1 MTLDT
6 EKNFI
11 NFRITNSPLADER
24 FTSQEVCIR
33 HEINRL
39 LFEYFGGNYKV
50 QTNPDG
56 KPTILFTFPLRKKL
70 TSSPIRSSTST
81 ESCIFATCKLKPF
94 FMYTNKQIW
103 SVSYPILLSLLAQ
116 NVINVTDTAFL
127 GRVSEIALGASAMG
141 GLFYI
146 CIFTIAFGF
155 STGSQIVIAR
165 RNGEARYGDVG
176 PVMIQGVLFL
186 LVMAL
191 LLFGFTKA
199 FGGNI
204 MRLLVSSESI
214 YDATMEFLD
223 WRIFGFFFSFVNVM
237 FRALYIGITRTKV
250 LTINAVVMALTNV
263 VLDYALIFRTLRA
276 SGNGHQ
282 RSSHC
287 FRNRRSGFSALFPDL
302 YVHHRQPEKV
312 WPQPLAVV
320 RPVLL
325 MRILS
330 ISCFTMLQYFLSMAT
345 WFVFFVAVER
355 LGQRELA
362 IANIVRS
369 IYIVMLI
376 PVNALATT
384 TNSLVSNAIGAGGIN
399 YVMPLINKIGRFSFL
414 IMLGLVIITA
424 LFPQA
429 LLSVYTNETALI
441 NESVSSVYVICVAM
455 LIASVANVVFNGISG
470 TGNTQAALML
480 EAITIAIYGSYI
492 IFIGM
497 WVKAPI
503 EWCFTIEILYYTL
516 LLATSYIYF
525 KKAKWQNKKI

>member
-1 MTLDT
+1 
-6 EKNFI
+6 
-11 NFRITNSPLADER
+11 
-24 FTSQEVCIR
+24 
-33 HEINRL
+33 
-39 LFEYFGGNYKV
+39 
-50 QTNPDG
+50 
-56 KPTILFTFPLRKKL
+56 
-70 TSSPIRSSTST
+70 
-81 ESCIFATCKLKPF
+81 
-94 FMYTNKQIW
+94 MYTNKQIW

-127 GRVSEIALGASAMG
+127 GHVSEVALGASAMG

-165 RNGEARYGDVG
+165 RNGEGRYSDVG
-176 PVMIQGVLFL
+176 PVMIQGIMFL
-186 LVMAL
+186 LLIAILM
-191 LLFGFTKA
+191 FGFTKA

-214 YDATMEFLD
+214 YEGTMEFLD
-223 WRIFGFFFSFVNVM
+223 WRIYGFFFSFVNVM

-263 VLDYALIFRTLRA
+263 ILDYALIFGKFGLPEMGIKGAAIASVLAEASSILFFLIYTYISVDLKKYGLNRLRSFDPA
-276 SGNGHQ
+276 
-282 RSSHC
+282 
-287 FRNRRSGFSALFPDL
+287 
-302 YVHHRQPEKV
+302 
-312 WPQPLAVV
+312 
-320 RPVLL
+320 LL

-369 IYIVMLI
+369 IYV

-384 TNSLVSNAIGAGGIN
+384 TNSLVSNAIGAGGIQ
-399 YVMPLINKIGRFSFL
+399 YVMPLINKIARFSFF
-414 IMLGLVIITA
+414 IMLGLVGLSV
-424 LFPQA
+424 LFPQF
-429 LLSVYTNETALI
+429 LLSVYTSEAALI
-441 NESVSSVYVICVAM
+441 TESVPSVYVICCAM

-470 TGNTQAALML
+470 TGNTQAALLL
-480 EAITIAIYGSYI
+480 ETITIAIYGSYI
-492 IFIGM
+492 VFVGM
-497 WVKAPI
+497 WLKAPI
-503 EWCFTIEILYYTL
+503 EICFTIEILYYTL
-516 LLATSYIYF
+516 LLITSYIYL